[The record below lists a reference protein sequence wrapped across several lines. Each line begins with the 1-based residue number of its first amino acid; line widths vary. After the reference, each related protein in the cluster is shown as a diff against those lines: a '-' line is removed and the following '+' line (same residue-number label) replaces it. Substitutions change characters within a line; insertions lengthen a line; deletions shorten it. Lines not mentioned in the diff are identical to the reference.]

1 MIMVT
6 SSRPGAARG
15 RLALAA
21 GAVCAALLVGCQQAA
36 PPAPS
41 TPATVPAPATVPESP
56 PAKVVPAIVVPP
68 GVTLPSLDFPPGP
81 LYVCEASGAKSA
93 IEYEPRV
100 ETLCRRHPEM
110 GPCQYERNQCRS
122 RGGRV
127 YTQKGE
133 EVTMAVEGEYDRIV
147 RRVRFQA
154 DGGDAAKAPAKAPAK
169 SAAPAKA
176 SSASKADAKD
186 KK

>member
-1 MIMVT
+1 MP
-6 SSRPGAARG
+6 S
-15 RLALAA
+15 
-21 GAVCAALLVGCQQAA
+21 LLVSLAVAVLVLAGCQQAA
-36 PPAPS
+36 PPS
-41 TPATVPAPATVPESP
+41 PATPSPGAPAPAVVPESP
-56 PAKVVPAIVVPP
+56 PPKVVPAIVVPP
-68 GVTLPSLDFPPGP
+68 GVTLPSIDFPPGP
-81 LYVCEASGAKSA
+81 LYVCDAGGTKFN

-100 ETLCRRHPEM
+100 EQLCRRHPEM
-110 GPCQYERNQCRS
+110 GPCQYERTQCRS

-154 DGGDAAKAPAKAPAK
+154 DGGDAAPAKAAPKAPAKATT
-169 SAAPAKA
+169 PAKA
-176 SSASKADAKD
+176 PAAKADPKD